1 MSENPES
8 QTHSQQAGLTSGGTH
23 PERPPNPATPAN
35 RPQEYDPNPTPR
47 VARLA
52 AVHLWAMDHVEL
64 DKLFPNMAHETR
76 GHYIGDVDPIKF
88 MHKFLPWNID
98 DSSAFKKFKT
108 QKPSKKQLTA
118 LKSMATKSGESDMNR
133 ACHAALRGWPKAYRV
148 LSRNIDFEDTH
159 NHRDSFSGLGT
170 DEAVYNRQK
179 PWIPRKTMIK
189 VDFAN
194 MLSFLELKPDHRRDA
209 FIDSDRKPYPGP
221 GPQDADWEKA
231 GVVYD
236 HERSDTAPDAADY
249 SAEQAVDAPDTKAF
263 VAEDDHGE
271 HPANS
276 PEDRVE
282 VKVDSDP
289 SPSARYPFEND
300 TEGGRK
306 TRGQIASYAGVIM
319 AMQFRSHLFSVLIC
333 GKYARF
339 IRWDRSCAIVSRRF
353 DYTLYPNIL
362 FNFYHRFAQLTDTQ
376 RGLLPCFKTA
386 SDTEASA
393 ALEALAA
400 YAGTA
405 YGTIGGAKYKKRL
418 NRKRIPLLHMDYKG
432 GPYVVPAP
440 TFNGGMFSPF
450 GRDYWREHSEY
461 TKTEAEVYDLLSTNS
476 KTKECLYFAKMH
488 AGGDAEVD
496 GCPATTIGFDDTDM
510 PWKTGKLLIRKLT
523 AHFIILETIGRDL
536 KMFRS
541 ARELVSSMADAMEA
555 HQLAYDEL
563 HILHRDISAGNIL
576 ISTDKPDRGILIDWD
591 HCIFMDNLTED
602 RKTRVHRTGTWQF
615 MSAHLTANPESACHG
630 LVDDRESALHVL
642 LYMGIRHL
650 AHNKANAFEMRDL
663 LNMFDDYIEVDGNPY
678 RKGTM
683 SKLNFMASGAQDLI
697 FNVKPINRLIRALCG
712 SFSTRYEQDS
722 EDTEDDE
729 DAEDQDLTISTL
741 RAAQRQSRLENMK
754 KPEWLYEVFR
764 RYAVRLPMLSPGELD
779 YIDNTKV
786 LKPNRKRP
794 LVDDL
799 CDDADDSKLISTH
812 DGIAGSIDAGIDLAP
827 PVETPPRKKQR
838 TGKK

>member
-1 MSENPES
+1 MSENPVS
-8 QTHSQQAGLTSGGTH
+8 QTHSQQASLTSGGTH

-35 RPQEYDPNPTPR
+35 RPQEYDPKPTPR

-52 AVHLWAMDHVEL
+52 AVHLWAMDHVKP
-64 DKLFPNMAHETR
+64 DKLFPNMAHESR

-98 DSSAFKKFKT
+98 DSGAFKKFQA
-108 QKPSKKQLTA
+108 QKPTKKQLTT
-118 LKSMATKSGESDMNR
+118 LKSMAAKSGESDMNR
-133 ACHAALRGWPKAYRV
+133 ACHAALHGWPKAYRV
-148 LSRNIDFEDTH
+148 LSRTINFEDTH

-179 PWIPRKTMIK
+179 PWIPRKTRIK

-209 FIDSDRKPYPGP
+209 FIDSDREPYPGP
-221 GPQDADWEKA
+221 GPQDADWEEA
-231 GVVYD
+231 GVVSD
-236 HERSDTAPDAADY
+236 HERSDSAPDATDY
-249 SAEQAVDAPDTKAF
+249 SAEQAVDAPVTKAF

-333 GKYARF
+333 GN
-339 IRWDRSCAIVSRRF
+339 SP
-353 DYTLYPNIL
+353 TPNV
-362 FNFYHRFAQLTDTQ
+362 
-376 RGLLPCFKTA
+376 GLLPCFKTA

-400 YAGTA
+400 YAGAA
-405 YGTIGGAKYKKRL
+405 YGTIGGANYKQRL
-418 NRKRIPLLHMDYKG
+418 DRKRIPLLHMDYKG

-450 GRDYWREHSEY
+450 GRVTRNRAVVQITKNVVMFFKDYWREHSEY

-476 KTKECLYFAKMH
+476 KTKACLYFAKMH

-496 GCPATTIGFDDTDM
+496 GCPATTIGYDDTDM

-650 AHNKANAFEMRDL
+650 AHNKANAFGMQDL
-663 LNMFDDYIEVDGNPY
+663 LNMFDDYIEVDGSPY
-678 RKGTM
+678 RKGTT
-683 SKLNFMASGAQDLI
+683 SKLNFMRSG
-697 FNVKPINRLIRALCG
+697 
-712 SFSTRYEQDS
+712 Y
-722 EDTEDDE
+722 
-729 DAEDQDLTISTL
+729 QDLTFGIDEINEL
-741 RAAQRQSRLENMK
+741 IQVLCDEFAARYKATTVAPPKKGPFNAYSVGLATFQALQRQTRLDNIAK
-754 KPEWLYEVFR
+754 DPTWLCGVLR
-764 RYAVRLPMLSPGELD
+764 HYAVLLPVPSPGEID

-786 LKPNRKRP
+786 IKPNKKRP
-794 LVDDL
+794 LADDL
-799 CDDADDSKLISTH
+799 CDDADGRKLISTH
-812 DGIAGSIDAGIDLAP
+812 DSLAGSINACMELAP

-838 TGKK
+838 SSRK